1 MEIKTKKDIKKYR
14 DKLNMT
20 QKELSEATGIHIP
33 DISNLEN
40 GRGQLW
46 PDWKKRIEKVFNDKF
61 KEDKN
66 AD

>member
-1 MEIKTKKDIKKYR
+1 MKIKTKKDIKKYR

-46 PDWKKRIEKVFNDKF
+46 PDWKKRIEKVFNNKL